1 MFDQSF
7 TNKNISRQLRKSDF
21 ISSPELR
28 HDMVKASTIIE
39 AVNFSET
46 CHFVREDFNSKI
58 TKGNPV
64 YTLSDLPKELVLRK
78 ANSNL
83 KRLYKLKQTDRDVIV
98 NQLKSLLKEQ
108 LPYHLYRLD
117 IHKFYESV
125 RHDVVLDHIHNNTA
139 INYRTK
145 NFITNFLKAFSSEEA
160 RGFPRGISLSATLSE
175 LLMRKFDHDV
185 QQHLDVFYYAR
196 FVDDIVIVT
205 STKESKSFIAELEE
219 ILPSGLRFNN
229 REDGSDKIS
238 IVKATPS
245 HTKAQ
250 KFTYLGYEFLIDE
263 QKKSNK
269 KDKVIKLDI
278 AQSKT
283 KRIKTRLIKSFI
295 NFERNNDFKLLLDR
309 VKLLTSN
316 YSLLDKKKGIQVMS
330 GIYYNYKCIDDNES
344 KSLLELDLL
353 LKRIIYN
360 NKSLSSSGSLNLS
373 KKQRQELLKYSFSNG
388 FKRRIKVHFS
398 PNRQNKLQRTWKDDR

>member
-7 TNKNISRQLRKSDF
+7 TTKNISRQLRKSDF
-21 ISSPELR
+21 IRSAELR
-28 HDMVKASTIIE
+28 NDIVKASTITE

-46 CHFVREDFNSKI
+46 CHFVREDFNSKQI
-58 TKGNPV
+58 KGNPV
-64 YTLSDLPKELVLRK
+64 YVLNDLPKELVLRK

-83 KRLYKLKQTDRDVIV
+83 KRLYRLKQTDRDAIV

-117 IHKFYESV
+117 IHKFYESIQ
-125 RHDVVLDHIHNNTA
+125 HNVVLDLIHTNTA
-139 INYRTK
+139 LNYRTK
-145 NFITNFLKAFSSEEA
+145 NFITNFLKAFNSEESK
-160 RGFPRGISLSATLSE
+160 GFPRGISLSATLSE

-185 QQHLDVFYYAR
+185 QQHLEVFYYAR

-205 STKESKSFIAELEE
+205 STKESKDFVTELEN
-219 ILPSGLRFNN
+219 ILPGGLRFNSGK
-229 REDGSDKIS
+229 DGSEKIS

-263 QKKSNK
+263 QKKSTK
-269 KDKVIKLDI
+269 DDKVIKLDI

-295 NFERNNDFKLLLDR
+295 NFEKNNDFKLLLDR

-316 YSLLDKKKGIQVMS
+316 YSLLDKKKEIQVMS
-330 GIYYNYKCIDDNES
+330 GIYYNYKCIDDNKS
-344 KSLLELDLL
+344 KSLRDLDSLL
-353 LKRIIYN
+353 RRIIYN

-373 KKQRQELLKYSFSNG
+373 TRQRNELLKYSFSNG
-388 FKRRIKVHFS
+388 FKKRIKVHFS
-398 PNRQNKLQRTWKDDR
+398 PTRQNKLQRTWKDDR